1 MRLSTSTSRQ
11 ERASSDQTRPL
22 AGGAKANARC
32 ATGGTWLR
40 RAGRVGAPAVPL
52 VVLLLCWGLF
62 SLLSLNVGEGRH
74 RNHTPVGSHLEQ
86 VAWYGPRDDIQS
98 LGGQA
103 AYGLDRAD
111 AEKLIGEQDALEQ
124 GDSQPRGDETVEA
137 GRGTE
142 GEGEAEEGAEA
153 VEYDEKG
160 ERLPAGS
167 AAQSAA
173 ARGEGAWPPGQA
185 GQRPGARYLECPR
198 VEPPQPVGLEGLSL
212 TLSHGGSTEQDLFI
226 TQANHRRLLPK
237 GQDVHNKSVSLLPPA
252 FSSVVD
258 SFAWGSCAV
267 VGNGGGLTLA
277 NFGSAVDSHD
287 IVMRTNQAPT
297 YSAYYRKL
305 VGQRTSFRLLNHLWS
320 ANYAFRLYK
329 KNLPLERNAWLII
342 SRASGHIF
350 DKLAG
355 FLSDERPD
363 VRVLMLSGRTVGLA
377 RRLLLDYRIR
387 LCQAGSG
394 PYPGGAVPSSGL
406 VSVLLLMQMCR
417 NVTVY
422 GFGSDQ
428 PDPTRRA
435 EYPGKRLPH
444 VPYHYFVGHQA
455 RAVGMP
461 VHSWPAEERLLTALH
476 KAGRIQFCRPELLA
490 RGNAGRHHNHNC
502 GRQPQRPD
510 GRGFAGDDPAERLA
524 GLGGAAGAE
533 ATGAWAQPPGHRPR
547 KLPEELSG
555 DEEGGRVGEG
565 KQGGDKQPG
574 SSRLQLEGAGCGTA
588 LCLPSSLAA
597 LQRGVQAG
605 ADGRAGPGGGGREEL
620 ETERHPLG
628 GGGAQAAALVCRGRQ
643 AGRMQV
649 AGVTEEE
656 IIKKRLLTQTAV
668 GHKGDP
674 PLAKLTKRY
683 LQFGAKLL
691 APEGEE
697 ADAAAARRRELEELH
712 GHLVRDIASIELLAE
727 KRDIMCKV
735 HKQEGQSYQRK
746 RQELMAAIEQAKA
759 DIEAKK
765 GELAAARAVR
775 QHNEEYEKLRG
786 LVVEFP
792 RCADMQAQIDA
803 AQSRLDATRS
813 ANVAAASLIGLR
825 KKQFALLLHTI
836 ASLTGEVE
844 SPAAEEGEVGLGGGD
859 GLAAMET

>member
-1 MRLSTSTSRQ
+1 MRLSTSISRQ
-11 ERASSDQTRPL
+11 ERASSDQSRPL
-22 AGGAKANARC
+22 AGGAKANARY

-103 AYGLDRAD
+103 AYSLDRAD

-153 VEYDEKG
+153 VEYDEKW

-212 TLSHGGSTEQDLFI
+212 TLSHGSTEQDLFI

-574 SSRLQLEGAGCGTA
+574 SSRLQLEGAGAAGGEGA
-588 LCLPSSLAA
+588 AQLLCLPSSLAA

-620 ETERHPLG
+620 ETDRHPLG
-628 GGGAQAAALVCRGRQ
+628 GAGAQAAALVCRGGQ

-656 IIKKRLLTQTAV
+656 IIKKRLLTQ
-668 GHKGDP
+668 D
-674 PLAKLTKRY
+674 RC
-683 LQFGAKLL
+683 GAQGATRRWPSSPSATCSS
-691 APEGEE
+691 APSCWRRR
-697 ADAAAARRRELEELH
+697 ARRRTRLPRGGASWRSCN

-727 KRDIMCKV
+727 KRDIN
-735 HKQEGQSYQRK
+735 
-746 RQELMAAIEQAKA
+746 AKA

-803 AQSRLDATRS
+803 AQSRLDTTRS

-844 SPAAEEGEVGLGGGD
+844 SPAAAGAEEGEVGLGGGD